1 MFCHYVSYEH
11 FSELFALCTEKLAF
25 ITFMSICQTKTY
37 VGTMYFHEIYHNI
50 STKNTRKSIEKK
62 YCLTR
67 YDARDGEI
75 NPTASL
81 PQF

>member
-37 VGTMYFHEIYHNI
+37 VGTMYFHEIYVFNLVGLVKWPRIHSN
-50 STKNTRKSIEKK
+50 S
-62 YCLTR
+62 
-67 YDARDGEI
+67 
-75 NPTASL
+75 
-81 PQF
+81 